1 MRRQYRFLKG
11 YLAGTAV
18 AALMAAGVAAWV
30 TISVPPELTYQAQE
44 TQRFR
49 SGPIVTAGTHVPLAP
64 YVEGW
69 KDGVPFPRRL
79 DDLPDNTVPE
89 PGTLW
94 LIGLVAV
101 VWVAAGFISTWIMG
115 PKENEDDQSERL

>member
-11 YLAGTAV
+11 YLTGTAV
-18 AALMAAGVAAWV
+18 AALLAVGVAAWV

-44 TQRFR
+44 TQQFR
-49 SGPIVTAGTHVPLAP
+49 SGPPVAAGIQVPLAP

-69 KDGVPFPRRL
+69 KDGVPF
-79 DDLPDNTVPE
+79 PDNTVPE

-101 VWVAAGFISTWIMG
+101 VWFAAGFISTWIMG
-115 PKENEDDQSERL
+115 NKDD